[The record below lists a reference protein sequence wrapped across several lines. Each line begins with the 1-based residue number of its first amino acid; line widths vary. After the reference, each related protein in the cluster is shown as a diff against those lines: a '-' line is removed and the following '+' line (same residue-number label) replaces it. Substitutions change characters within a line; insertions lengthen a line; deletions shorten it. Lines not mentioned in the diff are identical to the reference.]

1 MSHPLEKLKEF
12 LDSPEGAESIKRFHQ
27 EIEDTENRK
36 KRNAM
41 RIIHKIKDLS
51 DDELHEA
58 FLRLFKWEEKYED
71 MFYKRGILTQSNVLT
86 AVQNAW
92 EMVGDTNLEFDE
104 DFFSG
109 GSAFRGYTFKTYC
122 GQGCFTRIVYK
133 DKTIFQT
140 S

>member
-1 MSHPLEKLKEF
+1 MSHPLEKLREF

-27 EIEDTENRK
+27 EIEDAENRK

-41 RIIHKIKDLS
+41 RIIHHIKDLS
-51 DDELHEA
+51 DAELHEA
-58 FLRLFKWEEKYED
+58 FLRFFEWEEKYEE
-71 MFYKRGILTQSNVLT
+71 MFYKRGILTQSNVMT
-86 AVQNAW
+86 AIQSAW
-92 EMVGDTNLEFDE
+92 EMVGDTDLEFDE

-109 GSAFRGYTFKTYC
+109 GAAFRGYIFKTYC

-133 DKTIFQT
+133 DETIFQT